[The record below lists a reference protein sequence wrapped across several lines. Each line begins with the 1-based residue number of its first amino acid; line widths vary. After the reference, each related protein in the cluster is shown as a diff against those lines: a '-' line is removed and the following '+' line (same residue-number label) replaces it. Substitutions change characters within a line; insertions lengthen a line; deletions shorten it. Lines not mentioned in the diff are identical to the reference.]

1 MTVPRAQYP
10 LLFLFSLISK
20 ILFSQ
25 SMNMNHKKLHTS
37 CFPPGRKT
45 WVDEMKQTPRLLTD
59 QAGDVNFAPSKA
71 EHPHSF
77 LYLNFIQFLTRNS
90 K

>member
-1 MTVPRAQYP
+1 MTVPEAQVP

-25 SMNMNHKKLHTS
+25 TMNMNHKKLHTS

-45 WVDEMKQTPRLLTD
+45 WVDEMKQTPPSLTD
-59 QAGDVNFAPSKA
+59 QPDDVKFSPSKA
-71 EHPHSF
+71 EHVHSF
-77 LYLNFIQFLTRNS
+77 LYLNFIQFLTGNS
-90 K
+90 T